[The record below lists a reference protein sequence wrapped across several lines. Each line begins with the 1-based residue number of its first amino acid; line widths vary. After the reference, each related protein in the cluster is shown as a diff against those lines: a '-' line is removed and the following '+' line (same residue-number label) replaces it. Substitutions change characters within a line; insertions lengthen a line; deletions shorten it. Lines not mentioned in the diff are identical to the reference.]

1 MNNRDENPV
10 YPIDINI
17 FKEHTCQSFL
27 TILDL
32 LPNKEKTLIIEQSC
46 IFKLNYIASTK
57 QLIEKKVIKNFL
69 FESKDFISPTPILIY
84 MLPPSSELLK
94 SIEFLFSIDI
104 NIFYYFIKIIFLIIS

>member
-32 LPNKEKTLIIEQSC
+32 LPNKEKI
-46 IFKLNYIASTK
+46 
-57 QLIEKKVIKNFL
+57 
-69 FESKDFISPTPILIY
+69 
-84 MLPPSSELLK
+84 
-94 SIEFLFSIDI
+94 
-104 NIFYYFIKIIFLIIS
+104 